1 MPAGA
6 AASLPACLPANP
18 HIMKLPSTH
27 HLFAHA
33 PPLQPPVVGSLPAA
47 IKAAAALAFVS
58 AAVDVSGGR
67 LVGTGMVDDGATP
80 PRRIYPYNS

>member
-1 MPAGA
+1 VADA
-6 AASLPACLPANP
+6 CWCCLPAYP
-18 HIMKLPSTH
+18 HIIKFPSTH
-27 HLFAHA
+27 HLAAHA
-33 PPLQPPVVGSLPAA
+33 LPLPPPAVGSLPAA

-58 AAVDVSGGR
+58 AAVDLSGGR